1 MDKRLEKALD
11 FSNFRMILSTRQ
23 ENLKLLMNNK
33 LMMTYEGSLFKVDLT
48 LVSFIHALVV
58 GGTEEFVF
66 IDSNDIPILI
76 KNLREFG
83 IASFERYKSAVN
95 QYYKSYQKL
104 SEARE
109 IRKVI
114 DWNEEKEEK

>member
-11 FSNFRMILSTRQ
+11 VSNFRMILSARQ
-23 ENLKLLMNNK
+23 ENLKVLMNNK
-33 LMMTYEGSLFKVDLT
+33 LMMIYNGGRFKVSIELISFVHT
-48 LVSFIHALVV
+48 LVT
-58 GGTEEFVF
+58 GGTKGFVF
-66 IDSNDIPILI
+66 IDSNDIPILVED
-76 KNLREFG
+76 LQEFG
-83 IASFERYKSAVN
+83 IAAYERYKSAAN

-114 DWNEEKEEK
+114 DWDEE

>member
-23 ENLKLLMNNK
+23 ENLKVLMNNK
-33 LMMTYEGSLFKVDLT
+33 LLMSYKGSLFKVSIELI
-48 LVSFIHALVV
+48 SFVHSLVV
-58 GGTEEFVF
+58 GGIKEFIF
-66 IDSNDIPILI
+66 IDSNDIPILVT
-76 KNLREFG
+76 NLQEFG
-83 IASFERYKSAVN
+83 VTAYEKYKSAVN

-114 DWNEEKEEK
+114 DWDEE

>member
-1 MDKRLEKALD
+1 MDKRLEKALE
-11 FSNFRMILSTRQ
+11 FSNFRMILAARQ

-33 LMMTYEGSLFKVDLT
+33 LMLSYGGGMFKIDKEL
-48 LVSFIHALVV
+48 LSFVLILMV
-58 GGTEEFVF
+58 GDSKKAIL
-66 IDSNDIPILI
+66 IDANDIPIKIDDLEDFI
-76 KNLREFG
+76 KQAGDKYEKA
-83 IASFERYKSAVN
+83 IQ

-114 DWNEEKEEK
+114 DWDEKEDS